1 MCGVLL
7 RELSY
12 AGDAWEAS
20 VGAGRR
26 PARMPEP
33 CTVNS
38 TDMGHFTL
46 RVQAL
51 AAEVMQRAADVRARP
66 LSDFQPSGTSKLKL
80 ARQQQQVSD
89 ITNHPLP
96 LVSMFPMLRHAMG
109 GSALARKVASRGV
122 LKASRCDCMALSSL
136 QARQTGFIHWL
147 FEA

>member
-1 MCGVLL
+1 MCGVML

-33 CTVNS
+33 CAVNS

-66 LSDFQPSGTSKLKL
+66 LSDFQPSGTNKLKL

-89 ITNHPLP
+89 IHKPPTATCQY
-96 LVSMFPMLRHAMG
+96 VSHA
-109 GSALARKVASRGV
+109 AT
-122 LKASRCDCMALSSL
+122 CDGWF
-136 QARQTGFIHWL
+136 GFGKESGEPRRAEG
-147 FEA
+147 FAV